1 MIRDIDCTIDTPVTY
16 GSECRK
22 IYGEGV
28 IIHPLAPS
36 KCETDYEKGMYLRNL
51 FPLEEYDKIIVMFSG
66 GKDSLACILHL
77 LELGVPKNKIEL
89 WHHDIDG
96 GNTDRRMDW
105 PVTQSY
111 CKAISD
117 ALGIN
122 LRRSWRLGGYW
133 AEVYRKGASQGI
145 YYEDN
150 GAVHNIPLSAKQIRS
165 ETLRLLLADSSV
177 PERDKA
183 ELEKELMSY
192 GYRYKFPAKGSITSG
207 RWCSAYLKIM
217 VAEAILRNLDNLSD
231 YALLGGVE
239 KKINADYS
247 FTRIEK
253 ELKVLIVSGERR
265 GESAGRTKYNEM
277 EMHKAAS
284 TRKHR
289 IYHTWRPV
297 IEWSEKD
304 VWEIIKRWKINPSP
318 CYSCGWNRMS
328 CMMCIFSQ
336 PSHWRGIEELF
347 PEEVEKVISD
357 EKRLGFT
364 LDNKVDLT
372 TFMGEAQSCVV
383 HSNPKA
389 LKQLVTGEFGVEDV
403 FCDNW
408 EYPAGAFHGSVGGP
422 C

>member
-1 MIRDIDCTIDTPVTY
+1 MIRDIDCTIDTPVIY
-16 GSECRK
+16 GGECRK

-28 IIHPLAPS
+28 IIHPLTPS
-36 KCETDYEKGMYLRNL
+36 KCDTDYEKGMYLRNL
-51 FPLEEYDKIIVMFSG
+51 LPLEEYDKIIVMFSG

-77 LELGVPKNKIEL
+77 LELGVPRDRIEL

-105 PVTQSY
+105 PVTQNY
-111 CKAISD
+111 CKAVAD
-117 ALGIN
+117 ALGIK

-192 GYRYKFPAKGSITSG
+192 GYRYKFPAKGSIT
-207 RWCSAYLKIM
+207 
-217 VAEAILRNLDNLSD
+217 EAILRNLDNLSD